1 MIKLFRNL
9 NPLNIILLVILA
21 MVLKLGIL
29 VNLPEEVHVEY
40 IEPFARLLIDIPLE
54 SVFSPVENVVL
65 NSVIILVQALIFNWV
80 VNHHNLLGK
89 PTYLPALLYVTGAS
103 LFLPFLILSPALICN
118 FLLIWIIFKF
128 LGIYKHGSALSGMY
142 DAGMI
147 IGVGTIIY
155 FPFIAMV
162 LTLWLCLLIFRPFNW
177 REWVSGVVGFMTI
190 FFFVAVFY
198 YWNDSLDKFYR
209 IWLPLTSS
217 FPTRFN
223 INIYNYLVLIPVII
237 IMILAGIQLRQ
248 KFFRSFVQVRKSFQ
262 LLFLTMVVVLLSFY
276 LKADHPMYHFLLAVP
291 MGAVFMAYYFMNAT
305 VRWFYESL
313 YLILLGAII
322 YFQFSIV

>member
-1 MIKLFRNL
+1 MI
-9 NPLNIILLVILA
+9 
-21 MVLKLGIL
+21 LKLGIL
-29 VNLPEEVHVEY
+29 VNLPQEVHVEY

-54 SVFSPVENVVL
+54 SVFSPLENVLL
-65 NSVIILVQALIFNWV
+65 NTIIILVQAMVFNWV

-118 FLLIWIIFKF
+118 FLLIWIIHKF

-162 LTLWLCLLIFRPFNW
+162 LSLWLCLLIFRPFNW
-177 REWVSGVVGFMTI
+177 REWISGIIGFMTV
-190 FFFVAVFY
+190 FFFIAVFY

-223 INIYNYLVLIPVII
+223 INIYNYLVLIPVIV
-237 IMILAGIQLRQ
+237 IMILAGIHLRQ

-262 LLFLTMVVVLLSFY
+262 LLLLMMVVVLLSFY

-291 MGAVFMAYYFMNAT
+291 MGAVFMAYYFLNAT

-313 YLILLGAII
+313 YLILLGAIL
-322 YFQFSIV
+322 YFQFAIV